1 MERERERGERGERG
15 RKRGEREREGRE
27 GERGGERER
36 EGREGERGERGRERG
51 RRERRMQLTF
61 QCVSLLHWV
70 QPDRLSTHHDNTT
83 MHRLVLVQLPHGL
96 CSLQVL

>member
-1 MERERERGERGERG
+1 MEREGRERERGGG
-15 RKRGEREREGRE
+15 GRE
-27 GERGGERER
+27 G
-36 EGREGERGERGRERG
+36 G

-70 QPDRLSTHHDNTT
+70 QPDSLSTHHDNTT

-96 CSLQVL
+96 CSLQVHVHREQSRVTYSAESKDQK